1 MLCSTDPSF
10 LGFIWIS
17 VLFLFSVQAR
27 NQAPETGLFPFLFR
41 CSPSRFFT
49 SVREERGRQ
58 KREEGLVFVTRVQ
71 VGQGREGREVA
82 DVFKSTWC

>member
-1 MLCSTDPSF
+1 MFCF
-10 LGFIWIS
+10 
-17 VLFLFSVQAR
+17 VFSVQAR
-27 NQAPETGLFPFLFR
+27 NQAPEIGLFPLLFR

-49 SVREERGRQ
+49 SVREEREGK
-58 KREEGLVFVTRVQ
+58 KREKGLMFVMGVQ